1 MGVPAL
7 GSSLEQN
14 MGSYEGLLLTE
25 KQSILS
31 VEIFFFLM
39 NQEILVFGFLASAT
53 ALFTQRWDGT
63 LNILF
68 GGIEQFFIQ

>member
-31 VEIFFFLM
+31 VEIFFLM
-39 NQEILVFGFLASAT
+39 NQEVLVFGFLASAT

-68 GGIEQFFIQ
+68 GGIEQFFMQ